1 MITEKTKAILLF
13 TSYFGKESNK
23 NLKPLSIL
31 EWNRFAHLRLR
42 YTNLDFCKRHA
53 KSIDIPDTKYWGLG
67 AILSK
72 HVDQLNMK
80 REEIGI
86 AAKLVATPLNK
97 SFNIIN
103 NINVYTDTPGLPVH
117 ADLVYDEPMVKGEP
131 ATSHRQYARELL
143 KVAKFKEDMMPDTDK
158 WQEEEFNFDV

>member
-1 MITEKTKAILLF
+1 MIRNALLPPHGH
-13 TSYFGKESNK
+13 SDVS
-23 NLKPLSIL
+23 L
-31 EWNRFAHLRLR
+31 LRLR

-53 KSIDIPDTKYWGLG
+53 KSINIPDAKYWGLG

-72 HVDQLNMK
+72 HIDLLNK
-80 REEIGI
+80 KKEEIGI
-86 AAKLVATPLNK
+86 TAKLVATPLNE

-103 NINVYTDTPGLPVH
+103 NIEVYTDTPGLPMH

-143 KVAKFKEDMMPDTDK
+143 KVAKFKEDIMPDTDK
-158 WQEEEFNFDV
+158 WQEKEFSFDA